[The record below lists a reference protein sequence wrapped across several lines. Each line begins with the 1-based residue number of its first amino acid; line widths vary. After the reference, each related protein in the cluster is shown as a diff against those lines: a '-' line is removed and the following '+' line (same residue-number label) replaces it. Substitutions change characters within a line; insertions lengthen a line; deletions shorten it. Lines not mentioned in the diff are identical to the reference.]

1 MLFIVSGIG
10 AEISLSFTSGRSSR
24 SSTFHSSGTNAITE
38 EPTITVC
45 LLSGANTRTGLRPW
59 RGETSRYAIVG
70 LGIHLQTGRV
80 SGLRGA
86 TQVIGETRLAAASIV
101 SPLVKAALPEGLYK
115 SVDSSLRK
123 SLPVGLYK
131 AIRLLGKEIMLY
143 RLHRAGV
150 KRAKAYAE
158 KRGLKLNIGCGP
170 NRKEGW
176 INIDLS
182 PRG

>member
-1 MLFIVSGIG
+1 MKSG
-10 AEISLSFTSGRSSR
+10 SRRQGRVPAVGSEKRR
-24 SSTFHSSGTNAITE
+24 SPECAATGEMRRQRPFAGS
-38 EPTITVC
+38 EPTGKV
-45 LLSGANTRTGLRPW
+45 SPEPDFG
-59 RGETSRYAIVG
+59 RGEAKPPRYAIVG

-131 AIRLLGKEIMLY
+131 AIRLLGKEIMLH